1 MSQKLDADLGVK
13 MEINSGVIK
22 GRFYV
27 TTPLSDIWE
36 AFTPPQA
43 GSFYTSSVF
52 LVLRTSIECIIA
64 ICMGRFYTR

>member
-22 GRFYV
+22 GRLYV
-27 TTPLSDIWE
+27 TTPLSDLWE

-52 LVLRTSIECIIA
+52 SPTTIECIIA